1 MIAKRTKHLKLG
13 LLPRMDARPR
23 AKGGWTFRY
32 YTYDRKYIN
41 LGHDRAKA
49 IKRVLEMEQRAP
61 DTGTVAE
68 LLRQY
73 MASGSFKNELAP
85 RTQDDYIAASK
96 EILERFAD
104 MPVEDVKP
112 PHAAKKGPSSHVIG
126 LMAKFIALTGRRR
139 AEFLN
144 LRKTDLGQVGIV
156 VGFATA
162 NAGDTLRRG
171 LIEWTPT
178 LRQLFAELAQLDRKA
193 RDGKSAIPE
202 SMFVFTNRDGQPYTE
217 QGFKAPWSK
226 IMGDWV
232 EVAGRERFT
241 FHDLRA
247 YYVTVLVG
255 RDENPE
261 THANPATTR
270 RILYPTPSG
279 QNQEQCLTHT
289 TILDSCHHFAKRR
302 KEKSRYKRLISI
314 GILGVADGTRTHDN
328 RNHNPG
334 LYQLSYSHHW
344 SCFAHSEFTEAL
356 STQRVFET
364 CFERSSTTKRPNSS
378 TFF

>member
-1 MIAKRTKHLKLG
+1 MIAKRTKYLKLG
-13 LLPRMDARPR
+13 LLPRMEARPR

-41 LGHDRAKA
+41 LGHDRAEA

-68 LLRQY
+68 LLREY

-85 RTQDDYIAASK
+85 RTQDDYVAASK

-104 MPVEDVKP
+104 MPVDDVKP
-112 PHAAKKGPSSHVIG
+112 PHIARYLRVERAAAPVRANREIALLASAFQFGIEHGYATANPCRQVRRNKERPRSRCPSWEEIESFCATAAKKGPSSHVIG

-144 LRKTDLGQVGIV
+144 LRKTDLGQDGIV
-156 VGFATA
+156 VGFAKA
-162 NAGDTLRRG
+162 KAGDALRRG
-171 LIEWTPT
+171 LIEWTPA

-217 QGFKAPWSK
+217 QGFKALWSK
-226 IMGDWV
+226 IMADWV
-232 EVAGRERFT
+232 TAPGRERFT

-261 THANPATTR
+261 THAKTQPLQGAFTTAGAWSR
-270 RILYPTPSG
+270 SRAAP
-279 QNQEQCLTHT
+279 
-289 TILDSCHHFAKRR
+289 DACHHQRFLPP
-302 KEKSRYKRLISI
+302 KSRRQKRKKPL
-314 GILGVADGTRTHDN
+314 
-328 RNHNPG
+328 
-334 LYQLSYSHHW
+334 
-344 SCFAHSEFTEAL
+344 
-356 STQRVFET
+356 
-364 CFERSSTTKRPNSS
+364 
-378 TFF
+378 

>member
-13 LLPRMDARPR
+13 LLPRMEARPR

-41 LGHDRAKA
+41 LGHDRAAA

-68 LLRQY
+68 LLREY
-73 MASGSFKNELAP
+73 MASGAFKNDLAP

-96 EILERFAD
+96 EILKCFGS

-112 PHAAKKGPSSHVIG
+112 PHVARYLRVERAKAPVRANREMALLASAFQFGIEHGYATANPCRQVRRNKERPRSRCPSWADIESFCETASKKGPSSHVIG

-144 LRKTDLGQVGIV
+144 LRKADLGQDGIV
-156 VGFATA
+156 VDFAKA
-162 NAGDTLRRG
+162 KAGDALRRG
-171 LIEWTPT
+171 LIEWTPA
-178 LRQLFAELAQLDRKA
+178 LRQLFAELGQLDRKA
-193 RDGKSAIPE
+193 RDGKSSIPE

-217 QGFKAPWSK
+217 QGFKALWSK
-226 IMGDWV
+226 IMAEWV
-232 EVAGRERFT
+232 KVPGRERFT

-247 YYVTVLVG
+247 YYVTVLVD

-270 RILYPTPSG
+270 RVY
-279 QNQEQCLTHT
+279 
-289 TILDSCHHFAKRR
+289 DRR
-302 KEKSRYKRLISI
+302 RVVKIKSS
-314 GILGVADGTRTHDN
+314 A
-328 RNHNPG
+328 
-334 LYQLSYSHHW
+334 
-344 SCFAHSEFTEAL
+344 
-356 STQRVFET
+356 
-364 CFERSSTTKRPNSS
+364 
-378 TFF
+378 